1 MMPSVV
7 PICPKDFAYIFV
19 AGFHSINLNIG
30 NDIRSNLP
38 VDSLIKDFE
47 IQMEWT
53 WRKKWN
59 GCNGG

>member
-47 IQMEWT
+47 I
-53 WRKKWN
+53 
-59 GCNGG
+59 